1 MKHPFNTVRWKPLI
15 GPVNPV
21 ASADELPPGV
31 FSWKENLE
39 ISKAHRLSRRS
50 GWQDFLRKQ
59 GGAPL
64 ANVRHLAEVITTGGV
79 RRLVAATSGGE
90 VYMLGT
96 TNTTWTLFGG
106 TFGTKNEWTSD
117 SLGNY
122 MLMSNGEGA
131 VRSAILPVDTTLG
144 TVAELDPDSTGTT
157 IGASAA
163 KVIVQFNGVM
173 FIMNYS
179 EGGVPLPWRVRW
191 SALNVPI
198 SYVDSN
204 TTIAGFQDLPWTQK
218 IINAKVMEN
227 RMLIYTDTSI
237 WQCRATGGSDVFTF
251 TELYTDPDARS
262 RCLAHRRSL
271 VSAGSAHIYAGHDGI
286 YSFSNYQRQ
295 PERLGWLDDAARLMF
310 EPGTKYTL
318 DRAVCDL
325 AAGFNSD
332 KQEAWFSWTGQGG
345 DSFTLV
351 ADTLHQ
357 TSDIIQTG
365 WHAFVQHSRSSE
377 QSFGDWLDQY
387 IPNDSVLWFDFTNDN
402 YTELCD
408 KVIDDFCAGCDGAP
422 LFIGALIE
430 DEEVK
435 TIGIDVSGERI
446 AGHSVDG
453 VFSGFKSVLR
463 GVVPVGNEDHDKVLR
478 KVKVEIY
485 SRINQA
491 SNVRLQLRTGLSN
504 QAFNPNDDDRDYDGI
519 AWTTHSLRA
528 VGPDPSPTTGT
539 TLDELGPVNKL
550 RVIPIEW
557 NTYARAPFIYWELSV
572 VDINGDGTALPGA
585 LEFSRVEFEVQGLPR
600 R

>member
-39 ISKAHRLSRRS
+39 ISKTNRLARRS
-50 GWQDFLRKQ
+50 GWQDFLRAQ

-64 ANVRHLAEVITTGGV
+64 ANVRHLDEVVTTDGV

-90 VYMLGT
+90 VYLLGA
-96 TNTTWTLFGG
+96 TNVTWTQF
-106 TFGTKNEWTSD
+106 TEDFGTKNEWTSD
-117 SLGNY
+117 ALGNV
-122 MLMSNGEGA
+122 LVMSNGEGLVRYA
-131 VRSAILPVDTTLG
+131 VLPTSNFLDPIE
-144 TVAELDPDSTGTT
+144 ELDTDYSGTT

-163 KVIVQFNGVM
+163 KVIVQFSGVM

-191 SALNVPI
+191 SALNAPI
-198 SYVDSN
+198 SYVDSVS
-204 TTIAGFQDLPWTQK
+204 TIAGFQDLPWTQK
-218 IINAKVMEN
+218 IINAKVLEN

-237 WQCRATGGSDVFTF
+237 WQCRATGGDDVFNF

-262 RCLAHRRSL
+262 RCLSHKRSL
-271 VSAGSAHIYAGHDGI
+271 VAAGSSHIYAGQDGI

-318 DRAVCDL
+318 DRSVCDL
-325 AAGFNSD
+325 VAGFNSD
-332 KQEAWFSWTGQGG
+332 KQEVWFSWTGQGG
-345 DSFTLV
+345 DSYTLV

-357 TSDIIQTG
+357 TSDIILKG
-365 WHAFVQHSRSSE
+365 WHAFVQHSRSGE

-387 IPNDSVLWFDFTNDN
+387 IPNDSELWFDFTNSN
-402 YTELCD
+402 YTELCG
-408 KVIDDFCAGCDGAP
+408 KVSDDFCLGCDDAP
-422 LFIGALIE
+422 LFIGALKE

-435 TIGIDVSGERI
+435 TIGVDVSGERI
-446 AGHSVDG
+446 PGHSTGGYVE
-453 VFSGFKSVLR
+453 GFKSILR

-491 SNVRLQLRTGLSN
+491 ANVRLQLRTGLSN

-519 AWTTHSLRA
+519 AWSTHPLRF
-528 VGPDPSPTTGT
+528 VGPDPVPATGKT
-539 TLDELGPVNKL
+539 MDELAAVNKL

-557 NTYARAPFIYWELSV
+557 NVFARSPFIYWELSV
-572 VDINGDGTALPGA
+572 VDVDGNGTALPGA
-585 LEFSRVEFEVQGLPR
+585 LEFSRLEFEVQGLPR